1 MLAEFSLEH
10 AYSTM
15 CGKNYQIYAALNLGI
30 FSHAPS
36 THNLPLSSYRSTI
49 GREKLLIYP
58 GSIFSK
64 ICFLQQRKVIEKTMI
79 YFIKI
84 QWKIW
89 RWLRTLD
96 CLYFAWFKI
105 FQMWWLYSFVN
116 NIYLNEKL
124 LISKNFVNYN
134 YMYIEERG
142 WAKFKFFSPIVNTLK
157 NSGY

>member
-15 CGKNYQIYAALNLGI
+15 CGKNQIYAALNLGI

-36 THNLPLSSYRSTI
+36 AHNLPPSSYRPTL
-49 GREKLLIYP
+49 GREKLFIYP

-84 QWKIW
+84 Q
-89 RWLRTLD
+89 
-96 CLYFAWFKI
+96 
-105 FQMWWLYSFVN
+105 
-116 NIYLNEKL
+116 
-124 LISKNFVNYN
+124 
-134 YMYIEERG
+134 
-142 WAKFKFFSPIVNTLK
+142 
-157 NSGY
+157 